1 MYLVLFVF
9 RIWYP
14 KGISNSIKAV
24 AKTNISPCLL
34 QMNTIDFLYGNSDIG
49 EENILLQQFYP
60 NQCVFWFQE
69 GGSLKMA
76 DVRGVWRDTDFA
88 SSLQHFIFLR
98 RAKFHGFK
106 RTLTFSHAK
115 ATTKGPLEMSIR
127 FGLFLCIFW
136 MK

>member
-1 MYLVLFVF
+1 
-9 RIWYP
+9 
-14 KGISNSIKAV
+14 
-24 AKTNISPCLL
+24 
-34 QMNTIDFLYGNSDIG
+34 
-49 EENILLQQFYP
+49 
-60 NQCVFWFQE
+60 
-69 GGSLKMA
+69 MA

-127 FGLFLCIFW
+127 FGLFVHFLDENSLNCIEDMRVLDNQSFFFYFFNNALLP
-136 MK
+136 KNTDTDL

>member
-1 MYLVLFVF
+1 
-9 RIWYP
+9 
-14 KGISNSIKAV
+14 
-24 AKTNISPCLL
+24 
-34 QMNTIDFLYGNSDIG
+34 
-49 EENILLQQFYP
+49 
-60 NQCVFWFQE
+60 
-69 GGSLKMA
+69 MA

-127 FGLFLCIFW
+127 FGLFFVHFLDEITGLNSALTFFLLSFRYTIF
-136 MK
+136 